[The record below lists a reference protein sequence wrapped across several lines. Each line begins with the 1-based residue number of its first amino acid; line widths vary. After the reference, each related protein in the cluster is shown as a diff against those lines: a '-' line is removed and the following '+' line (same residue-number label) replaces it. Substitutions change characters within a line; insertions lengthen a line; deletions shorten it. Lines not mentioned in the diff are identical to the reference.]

1 MNLWCWVIA
10 IFPHREKK
18 RCLINIWNC
27 WFKNKTVFEIIISK
41 LNENFSSEFKR
52 AFVHKSY
59 FPSVPSVTIAF
70 MIAAWWIVL
79 MWITAPTALIISVSS
94 KLPGQTE
101 GIWEQ
106 RDTHL
111 ESHLRL
117 PTQPLEGLGAVS
129 LQVVL
134 EKKKKRKK
142 WTEWVKEGEARGRTK
157 GGERKTN
164 HLSCAI
170 WSPRAGGSCSA
181 LMCPPDM
188 KKYWIQVGVKKKNCM
203 YWELWSDEYFL
214 FFSKTHIYIFVL
226 VHTLTHTLSISSLG
240 EKGGHKVSLA
250 INPSSLL
257 PTSNMSRRPSPVPK
271 HDELWDS
278 GDVTLSPGPPPTPT
292 PPPFTLPITPTPP
305 ASNP

>member
-1 MNLWCWVIA
+1 
-10 IFPHREKK
+10 
-18 RCLINIWNC
+18 
-27 WFKNKTVFEIIISK
+27 
-41 LNENFSSEFKR
+41 
-52 AFVHKSY
+52 
-59 FPSVPSVTIAF
+59 

-134 EKKKKRKK
+134 EKKKKKKEMDRVSERRRGEREDKRGRKK
-142 WTEWVKEGEARGRTK
+142 NKSSVMCDLIAASGRI
-157 GGERKTN
+157 
-164 HLSCAI
+164 LQ
-170 WSPRAGGSCSA
+170 RADVSSWYEKV
-181 LMCPPDM
+181 LDSSRR
-188 KKYWIQVGVKKKNCM
+188 KKKNCM